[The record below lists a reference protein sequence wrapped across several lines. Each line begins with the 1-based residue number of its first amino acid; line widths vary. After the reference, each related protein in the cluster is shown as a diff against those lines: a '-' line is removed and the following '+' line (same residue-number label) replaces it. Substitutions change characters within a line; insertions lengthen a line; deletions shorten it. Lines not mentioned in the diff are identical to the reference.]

1 LRPGD
6 LRSELV
12 AGVVHACIT
21 GEIDMSNAGELG
33 EAVAE
38 ATPNDALGVILD
50 LTEVEY
56 VDSAGI
62 QLIYRLR
69 ETLRARGQRMALVI
83 PEDSIVNDALRLA
96 GIEREAGTARSLAEA
111 TRLVNPHHQSGDCA
125 QR

>member
-1 LRPGD
+1 
-6 LRSELV
+6 
-12 AGVVHACIT
+12 
-21 GEIDMSNAGELG
+21 M
-33 EAVAE
+33 
-38 ATPNDALGVILD
+38 LD

-83 PEDSIVNDALRLA
+83 PEESIVNDALRLA
-96 GIEREAGTARSLAEA
+96 GIEHEAGATRSLAEA
-111 TRLVNPHHQSGDCA
+111 TRLVNPTQPSGDCA